1 MCVLRKF
8 PFLKRGFDERKEKQE
23 KESNTK
29 KKNIKEKR
37 VTPLKVPFFQ
47 RMSAIF
53 IYIMLVYYILT
64 YSIVISNRA
73 RGTNSKERR
82 MLKN

>member
-1 MCVLRKF
+1 MR
-8 PFLKRGFDERKEKQE
+8 EKKNR

-29 KKNIKEKR
+29 KRIKEKR

-53 IYIMLVYYILT
+53 IYIMLVYYIFN
-64 YSIVISNRA
+64 V
-73 RGTNSKERR
+73 
-82 MLKN
+82 

>member
-1 MCVLRKF
+1 MR
-8 PFLKRGFDERKEKQE
+8 EK
-23 KESNTK
+23 KSK
-29 KKNIKEKR
+29 KKKVTQRKRNIKEKR

-64 YSIVISNRA
+64 YSIVIV
-73 RGTNSKERR
+73 
-82 MLKN
+82 